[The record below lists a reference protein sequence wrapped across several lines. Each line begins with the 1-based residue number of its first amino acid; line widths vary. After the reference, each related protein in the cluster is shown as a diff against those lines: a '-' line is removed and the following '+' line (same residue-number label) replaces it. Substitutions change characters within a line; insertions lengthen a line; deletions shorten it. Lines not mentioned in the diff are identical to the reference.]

1 MEVYVLCKIIF
12 AVIVLTTAVLSPT
25 REAAAAGR
33 IPIHAQTGMVVS
45 ASEIASR
52 VGRDVLQRGGNA
64 IDAAVATGFALA
76 VTWPSAG
83 NIGGGFLVYHGSDGR
98 TTSFD
103 FREKAPQSATRD
115 MYLDK
120 NGADKATGNHEG
132 FLSVGVPG
140 TVAGLYLAH
149 KQLGK
154 LPWKDLVEPA
164 ARLAREGFPFTWA
177 LHNQTTAGS
186 LYETLDRYPSTDAV
200 MRKPGGIPYA
210 AGETFRQPDLARTLE
225 RIRDRG
231 HDGFYSGKTAKQL
244 AAFMSANGGAITE
257 ADLASYRA
265 IERKPIHGTYRGYD
279 IYAMPPP
286 SSGGVAV
293 VEMLNILEEY
303 DLEGMGHNSAQYL
316 HVLTEAMRRAFAD
329 RAEHLGDPDFNPDMP
344 VSALISKT
352 RAAELRRSIDL
363 TRASVSGSVD
373 FNLPF
378 EGTET
383 THYSVVDSD
392 RNAVSVTY
400 TLEQS
405 YGSKIVAAGLGF
417 FLNNEMG
424 DFNPIPGRTSS
435 RGMIGTPPNW
445 IQPG

>member
-1 MEVYVLCKIIF
+1 
-12 AVIVLTTAVLSPT
+12 
-25 REAAAAGR
+25 
-33 IPIHAQTGMVVS
+33 
-45 ASEIASR
+45 
-52 VGRDVLQRGGNA
+52 
-64 IDAAVATGFALA
+64 
-76 VTWPSAG
+76 
-83 NIGGGFLVYHGSDGR
+83 
-98 TTSFD
+98 
-103 FREKAPQSATRD
+103 
-115 MYLDK
+115 
-120 NGADKATGNHEG
+120 
-132 FLSVGVPG
+132 
-140 TVAGLYLAH
+140 
-149 KQLGK
+149 
-154 LPWKDLVEPA
+154 
-164 ARLAREGFPFTWA
+164 
-177 LHNQTTAGS
+177 
-186 LYETLDRYPSTDAV
+186 
-200 MRKPGGIPYA
+200 
-210 AGETFRQPDLARTLE
+210 
-225 RIRDRG
+225 
-231 HDGFYSGKTAKQL
+231 
-244 AAFMSANGGAITE
+244 
-257 ADLASYRA
+257 
-265 IERKPIHGTYRGYD
+265 
-279 IYAMPPP
+279 
-286 SSGGVAV
+286 
-293 VEMLNILEEY
+293 
-303 DLEGMGHNSAQYL
+303 
-316 HVLTEAMRRAFAD
+316 MRRAFAD